1 MFAFLMIL
9 FFTALMIGAVW
20 LSRVAADKHRQEV
33 ELKQRAR
40 TIKQRLDEIA
50 SISQSLLQYDGD
62 RALLDAITDFRIQQV
77 KKRLEFLEGEDSE
90 GELSTARAFKD
101 NLPELI
107 EQRDSELPDNDS
119 DINHM
124 KRQLFKAIK
133 LIKLMQS
140 QGYMMDNE
148 VSEHVR
154 RLKVITLKT
163 EVNAYIQQGRQ
174 YVDNDERTT
183 AATYFKHA
191 KEMLVASELSFP
203 DRARMIKR
211 ISKMIMGLYSTQ
223 EDEEELDKELGF
235 SKQEREEIKKEA
247 SEHDS
252 SDTEDKDFTKDDNE
266 GETEGTTEPDTASA
280 PGQAATGA
288 KTATDTQTA
297 PKETKDAQKS
307 D

>member
-9 FFTALMIGAVW
+9 FFTTLMIAAIW

-40 TIKQRLDEIA
+40 TIKQRLDDIA

-62 RALLDAITDFRIQQV
+62 RSLLEAITDFRIQQV
-77 KKRLEFLEGEDSE
+77 QKRLEFLNDEDSE

-101 NLPELI
+101 NLAELI
-107 EQRDSELPDNDS
+107 EHREPALPSNDS
-119 DINHM
+119 DISHM

-140 QGYMMDNE
+140 QGYITDNE
-148 VSEHVR
+148 VGDHVR

-174 YVDNDERTT
+174 YMENEERTT

-211 ISKMIMGLYSTQ
+211 ISKMIWGLYSTQ
-223 EDEEELDKELGF
+223 EDEDEEELDKELGF

-247 SEHDS
+247 TAHDAEAA
-252 SDTEDKDFTKDDNE
+252 EDKDFTKDNNE
-266 GETEGTTEPDTASA
+266 GETENEEQADSEPA
-280 PGQAATGA
+280 PEENRSPDK
-288 KTATDTQTA
+288 KTPT
-297 PKETKDAQKS
+297 S
-307 D
+307 DRNPPS

>member
-1 MFAFLMIL
+1 MFAF
-9 FFTALMIGAVW
+9 
-20 LSRVAADKHRQEV
+20 KE
-33 ELKQRAR
+33 
-40 TIKQRLDEIA
+40 
-50 SISQSLLQYDGD
+50 
-62 RALLDAITDFRIQQV
+62 
-77 KKRLEFLEGEDSE
+77 
-90 GELSTARAFKD
+90 

-148 VSEHVR
+148 VSDHVR

-174 YVDNDERTT
+174 YVENEERTT

-203 DRARMIKR
+203 DRARMIRR

-235 SKQEREEIKKEA
+235 SKNLLLNPKTRRLGIRPNRQVPSQQQTRKPPRRKPRAHKKAAEGHPLQPSDSFANQE
-247 SEHDS
+247 
-252 SDTEDKDFTKDDNE
+252 
-266 GETEGTTEPDTASA
+266 
-280 PGQAATGA
+280 
-288 KTATDTQTA
+288 
-297 PKETKDAQKS
+297 
-307 D
+307 